1 MAIDNVSKMVENVLM
16 PIWQRDKEKLDRI
29 DRWSRWDHDRPHKPK
44 TSGSTDEYKELVE
57 RAQSPWGDLIVSS
70 IAQTLYVEGYRRPDA
85 NDDVSSW
92 AVWQQNHMDG
102 RQVALHRAAL
112 VYGLAY
118 VTVLPGRDPLTDAP
132 MSVMRGVSPRQM
144 VAVYADVAGDEWPEV
159 AMHVRPFKDGY
170 SLTVLDDENIYTLSA
185 DSFGAT
191 PKLDENATK
200 QHGAGVCPV
209 VRYANRFDLEGRST
223 GEIEPII
230 PLLGRIDQTTYDR
243 LVVQR
248 FAAWVVRT
256 ISGMSVDASAEANG
270 VTVEQVI
277 ARLKVGDFLMS
288 KDVDTKFGSLPPS
301 PMEGFIEAKDADV
314 RELASLTQSPV
325 HEVLGQMA
333 NLSADALA
341 AARASQTAKSDEIK
355 HVFGEAHE
363 QALRLA
369 AHLSGDTEGAADFT
383 AQVRWKDT
391 QIRSLAQAA
400 DALGKMSQML
410 GVPLEM
416 LWERIPGFTDFDV
429 ERAKQLVLRD
439 DEVMRTL
446 REVMDASE
454 PTPPAE
460 GTPGAQPADTSAA

>member
-1 MAIDNVSKMVENVLM
+1 MALSESDAIGVVNDVLK
-16 PIWQRDKEKLDRI
+16 PIWLDEMPKLDRI
-29 DRWSRWDHDRPHKPK
+29 DNWARWDHASPHSPNPAA
-44 TSGSTDEYKELVE
+44 TTREYRELID

-85 NDDVSSW
+85 RDDVGAW
-92 AVWQQNHMDG
+92 RVWQANGMDG
-102 RQVALHRAAL
+102 HQVALHRAAIT
-112 VYGLAY
+112 YGKAY
-118 VTVLPGRDPLTDAP
+118 LTVLPGQANDEAMPT
-132 MSVMRGVSPRQM
+132 MRGVSPRQM
-144 VAVYADVAGDEWPEV
+144 VAVYDDPLDEWPKYAMRV
-159 AMHVRPFKDGY
+159 AVSGDRSELRIALFDDAAVY
-170 SLTVLDDENIYTLSA
+170 RLTAATPETGLMGELKMSA
-185 DSFGAT
+185 D
-191 PKLDENATK
+191 PVE
-200 QHGAGVCPV
+200 HGAGCCPV
-209 VRYANRFDLEGRST
+209 IRFAHRFDLEGRST

-230 PLLGRIDQTTYDR
+230 PLLGRIDQTTFDR

-248 FAAWVVRT
+248 FAAFVVRWIT
-256 ISGMSVDASAEANG
+256 GMSADESAQANG
-270 VTVEQVI
+270 MTVDQVVAKMKI
-277 ARLKVGDFLMS
+277 GDFLMS
-288 KDVDTKFGSLPPS
+288 PDVDTKFGSLPAS
-301 PMEGFIEAKDADV
+301 PLDGFIASKDADV
-314 RELASLTQSPV
+314 RELASITQSPV

-369 AHLSGDTEGAADFT
+369 SHIAGDEESASDFT

-439 DEVMRTL
+439 DEVMRSL
-446 REVMDASE
+446 REIMDAAE
-454 PTPPAE
+454 PAPTTESPPADV
-460 GTPGAQPADTSAA
+460 QAA